1 MSVTFSKE
9 SETRYVVVLQGVLTF
24 PDLKQIQD
32 KVRAEIDLCHRILPV
47 DLDDRGPAE
56 LKSTCPPH

>member
-1 MSVTFSKE
+1 VSVTFSKE
-9 SETRYVVVLQGVLTF
+9 SETRYVVVLQGVLPLYGF
-24 PDLKQIQD
+24 IHP
-32 KVRAEIDLCHRILPV
+32 HRILPV